1 MSPSNLFV
9 AKVNIFE
16 DLSKQKVRALS
27 NGRIKARFSEARQFS
42 SDDFGER
49 RSFVINKRVLPIVL
63 GRR

>member
-1 MSPSNLFV
+1 MSPSNLFF

-16 DLSKQKVRALS
+16 DLSKQKLRALS
-27 NGRIKARFSEARQFS
+27 NGRFKARFSEARKFS
-42 SDDFGER
+42 SDWLGER

>member
-1 MSPSNLFV
+1 MPPSNLFV

-16 DLSKQKVRALS
+16 ALSKHKLRALS
-27 NGRIKARFSEARQFS
+27 NERIKARFSEVQQFS
-42 SDDFGER
+42 SDDLGER

>member
-1 MSPSNLFV
+1 MPPSNLFV

-16 DLSKQKVRALS
+16 ALSKHKLRALS
-27 NGRIKARFSEARQFS
+27 NERIKARFSEVRHFS
-42 SDDFGER
+42 SDDLSER